1 MPCRFLSTPSARR
14 ATREQ
19 PYQNTIGEFLSTPS
33 ARRATTWR
41 PLISQGERF
50 LSTPS
55 ARRAT
60 GGAKDSTDA
69 VQISIHAL
77 REEGDHHG
85 SHLCNPHCISIHA
98 LREEGDLRSFPLP
111 NTHNISIHALR
122 EEGDTVSR
130 IPVSPHTNF
139 YPRPPR
145 GGRPSIPSLQLST
158 SEFLST
164 PSARRA
170 TLSEHQQ

>member
-1 MPCRFLSTPSARR
+1 MIFLSTPSARR
-14 ATREQ
+14 ATRLPILALSRFPYFYPRPPRGGRRLARFDEQ
-19 PYQNTIGEFLSTPS
+19 NGNF
-33 ARRATTWR
+33 
-41 PLISQGERF
+41 
-50 LSTPS
+50 
-55 ARRAT
+55 
-60 GGAKDSTDA
+60 
-69 VQISIHAL
+69 ISIHAL

-111 NTHNISIHALR
+111 NTHHISIHALR